1 MTPRHPSIE
10 LGCSRYLRVITS
22 IAESGLALN
31 NSNVRDENAAGNVSP
46 VPAQNTTT
54 RKLLEEATE
63 TQATVENE
71 EGNVLEDDA
80 AASFDVFRTP
90 EEIAEESG
98 VEGLADQYAYDYDDY
113 VDESMW
119 ADDSWAEGAHIK
131 EADFVDVDAHIL
143 CTPVCTS
150 FNFFLPALLSLST
163 SYFSSARAKVVNSRH
178 SSS

>member
-1 MTPRHPSIE
+1 M
-10 LGCSRYLRVITS
+10 L
-22 IAESGLALN
+22 IAESGLPLN
-31 NSNVRDENAAGNVSP
+31 NSHVRDENAAENVSP

-54 RKLLEEATE
+54 RRLLDEATD
-63 TQATVENE
+63 TQATVENKE
-71 EGNVLEDDA
+71 DNVLEDDA

-90 EEIAEESG
+90 EEIAEET
-98 VEGLADQYAYDYDDY
+98 GLENLSDQYAYDYDDY

-150 FNFFLPALLSLST
+150 FNFFLPSLLSLDQ
-163 SYFSSARAKVVNSRH
+163 FAFLKPKGIK
-178 SSS
+178 